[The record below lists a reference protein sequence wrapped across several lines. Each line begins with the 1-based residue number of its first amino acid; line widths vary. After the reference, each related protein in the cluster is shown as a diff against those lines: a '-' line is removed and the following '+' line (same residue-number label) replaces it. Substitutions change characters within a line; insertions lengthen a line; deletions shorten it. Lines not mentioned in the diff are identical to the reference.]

1 MEKMKVNII
10 RIHSSKSGTLG
21 VLLVNGMPIG
31 VTGEQDWE
39 NNKRNVSCIPP
50 GSYLCHRVN
59 TPRHGDTFEVQGVPG
74 RSAIL
79 FHKGNLPLE
88 HSQGCILVAEQFGYL
103 GGEPAVLASAK
114 GYGEFMSAMAEVNT
128 FVLNIIEVKI

>member
-1 MEKMKVNII
+1 MKKKNVTIV
-10 RIHSSKSGTLG
+10 RIHSSKNGTLG
-21 VLLVNGMPIG
+21 VLLVDKMPIG

-39 NNKRNVSCIPP
+39 DNERNVSCIPT
-50 GSYLCHRVN
+50 GSYLCYRVN
-59 TPRHGDTFEVQGVPG
+59 TPKHGNTFEVQNVPG

-103 GGEPAVLASAK
+103 NGEPAVLASAK
-114 GYGEFMSAMAEVNT
+114 GYGEFMDEMKEVNT
-128 FVLNIIEVKI
+128 FVLTIIEVKI

>member
-1 MEKMKVNII
+1 MKVNII
-10 RIHSSKSGTLG
+10 RIHSSKDGTFG

-39 NNKRNVSCIPP
+39 DNKRNVSCIPP
-50 GSYLCHRVN
+50 GQYLCQRVN
-59 TPRHGDTFEVQGVPG
+59 TPKHGDTFEVTGVPG

-88 HSQGCILVAEQFGYL
+88 HSQGCILVAEQFEPLKGK
-103 GGEPAVLASAK
+103 PAVLSSAK
-114 GYGEFMSAMAEVNT
+114 GYGEFMKEMEGVSS
-128 FVLNIIEVKI
+128 FVLTIMEIKT

>member
-1 MEKMKVNII
+1 MKRNVTIV
-10 RIHSSKSGTLG
+10 RIHSSKHGTLG
-21 VLLVNGMPIG
+21 VLLVDKMPIG

-39 NNKRNVSCIPP
+39 NNKRNVSCIPT
-50 GSYLCHRVN
+50 GVYLCHKVI
-59 TPRHGDTFEVQGVPG
+59 TPRHGKTFEVQNVPG

-103 GGEPAVLASAK
+103 DGEPAVLASAK
-114 GYGEFMSAMAEVNT
+114 GYDEFMKKMEGVNS
-128 FVLNIIEVKI
+128 FVLTIIEVKI